1 MRPRSEDRQ
10 LSPPLRCDACGFED
24 PEVVPGTRCPKDW
37 RVLVS
42 VPARAEHP
50 DDPVLGRWLG
60 GSIAVYDVLSDAG
73 GFATVY
79 LGVQSP
85 AGP

>member
-1 MRPRSEDRQ
+1 
-10 LSPPLRCDACGFED
+10 
-24 PEVVPGTRCPKDW
+24 
-37 RVLVS
+37 LVS

-85 AGP
+85 VGREVVVKVVREETLARRA